1 MSTVANP
8 YVNLLDPQFYVDP
21 WAAYKWMRDESPV
34 HWDPVQQLW
43 GVSRHADVLHV
54 EKEAALYTSFRGSRP
69 HMDQTANRSMIDID
83 DPAHQ
88 QQRNLVVRRFTPRG
102 VRSYEQQVR
111 AHADAILTGSTS
123 GGARS
128 IEVVEQIAS
137 RLPAMVIAELLGY
150 PPDQWELVRRVS
162 EKTMHAGGQTSADG
176 TDPAYPRTGESG
188 LAVAEWT
195 KVTLELIASKRRRP
209 CDDLLSVWCH
219 SDTDG
224 VPWDD
229 VKILEE
235 TLLVLDGGAETTR
248 TVIGSA
254 VRELA
259 LRPDAQRR
267 LREHPEML
275 ATAVEEFIRW
285 VTPVLNMRRTVTS
298 PHELHGQ
305 QLREGDEVL
314 LLYASANRDERV
326 FERPDEFDVARE
338 HNRHVAFGFGT
349 HVCLGAALARL
360 ELRIIFERMLACLPE
375 WRLQPGTEPKIVP
388 STFARCYD
396 AVHIEF

>member
-1 MSTVANP
+1 MSATANP

-21 WAAYKWMRDESPV
+21 WAAYEWMRDESPI
-34 HWDPVQQLW
+34 HWDPVQRLW

-54 EKEAALYTSFRGSRP
+54 EKEAALYTSFEGSRP
-69 HMDQTANRSMIDID
+69 HMDQTSNRSMIDID

-111 AHADAILTGSTS
+111 AHADAILTESTAR
-123 GGARS
+123 GARS
-128 IEVVEQIAS
+128 IEIVEQVAS
-137 RLPAMVIAELLGY
+137 RLPAMVITELLGY
-150 PPDQWELVRRVS
+150 PPEQWELVRKVS
-162 EKTMHAGGQTSADG
+162 ETTMLAGGQTSVDG
-176 TDPAYPRTGESG
+176 SDPAYPRTSESR
-188 LAVAEWT
+188 LAMVDWT
-195 KVTLELIASKRRRP
+195 KVTLELIASRRSRP

-219 SDTDG
+219 SESDG
-224 VPWDD
+224 VPWDEG
-229 VKILEE
+229 KILEE

-248 TVIGSA
+248 TVIGGT

-259 LRPDAQRR
+259 LRQDAQRR

-275 ATAVEEFIRW
+275 TNAVEEFIRW
-285 VTPVLNMRRTVTS
+285 VTPVLNMRRTATRA
-298 PHELHGQ
+298 HELHGQ

-314 LLYASANRDERV
+314 LLYASANRDERA

-349 HVCLGAALARL
+349 HVCLGAALARM
-360 ELRIIFERMLACLPE
+360 ELRIIFERMLASLPE
-375 WRLQPGTEPKIVP
+375 WRLVPGTEPKIVP
-388 STFARCYD
+388 STFARGYD

>member
-1 MSTVANP
+1 MSATANP

-34 HWDPVQQLW
+34 HWDPVQRLW

-54 EKEAALYTSFRGSRP
+54 EKEAALYTSFEGSRP
-69 HMDQTANRSMIDID
+69 HMDQTSNRSMIDID

-102 VRSYEQQVR
+102 VRSYEHQVR
-111 AHADAILTGSTS
+111 AHVDAILAESTAV
-123 GGARS
+123 GARS
-128 IEVVEQIAS
+128 IEIVEQVAS
-137 RLPAMVIAELLGY
+137 RLPAMVITELLGY
-150 PPDQWELVRRVS
+150 PPEQWELVRKVS
-162 EKTMHAGGQTSADG
+162 ETTMLAGGQTSVDG
-176 TDPAYPRTGESG
+176 SDPAYPRTSESR
-188 LAVAEWT
+188 LAMVDWT
-195 KVTLELIASKRRRP
+195 KVTLELIASRRRRP

-219 SDTDG
+219 SESDG

-229 VKILEE
+229 GKILEE

-248 TVIGSA
+248 TVIGST

-275 ATAVEEFIRW
+275 TNAVEEFIRW
-285 VTPVLNMRRTVTS
+285 VTPVLNMRRTATRT
-298 PHELHGQ
+298 HELHGQ

-314 LLYASANRDERV
+314 LLYASANRDERA
-326 FERPDEFDVARE
+326 FERPHEFDVARE

-349 HVCLGAALARL
+349 HVCLGAALARM
-360 ELRIIFERMLACLPE
+360 ELRIIFERMLASLPE
-375 WRLQPGTEPKIVP
+375 WRLVPGTEPKIVP
-388 STFARCYD
+388 STFARSYD